1 MLPSP
6 VSWAK
11 LPSRAPLFS
20 ARMALALSEP
30 KLIAEML
37 NTEAEYGCRHCGPPM
52 VTRKSSGLPCAAGNM
67 EWLMNSKP
75 VW

>member
-11 LPSRAPLFS
+11 PPSRAPLLS
-20 ARMALALSEP
+20 ASIALALSEP

-37 NTEAEYGCRHCGPPM
+37 KIEAE
-52 VTRKSSGLPCAAGNM
+52 
-67 EWLMNSKP
+67 
-75 VW
+75 